1 MEHRVSNLAC
11 CLTALVATTSANAGQ
26 HETTRPERYEI
37 IERLIGSDDY
47 HRLQQD
53 MMGHVSSDVPGKVV
67 FQRTVSASPDAAV
80 NGTKFGKTTWHRLG
94 DKRMG
99 LKRFGVTC
107 FGDGSRYLDYRDD
120 KAPYPRDV
128 AIGVK
133 FRMDGVRESMI
144 YPGPRG
150 NPQTYLMLTV
160 RSLP

>member
-1 MEHRVSNLAC
+1 MRHGIRHLAC
-11 CLTALVATTSANAGQ
+11 CLTALVTGTAANADPR
-26 HETTRPERYEI
+26 EALRAERYEI
-37 IERLIGSDDY
+37 VERLIGSNDY
-47 HRLQQD
+47 HRLQND
-53 MMGHVSSDVPGKVV
+53 IMGHVDDGVPGTVV
-67 FQRTVSASPDAAV
+67 FRRTVSIVPDAAV
-80 NGTKFGKTTWHRLG
+80 NGTTFGKTTWHVLG

-99 LKRFGVTC
+99 LKKFGVTR
-107 FGDGSRYLDYRDD
+107 FRDGSRYLDYKDD